1 MGSPRAT
8 YREGGSVT
16 PKELYLAARERIS
29 DPNRWMQGGY
39 ATNIKGHY
47 TDSDAPDAVCW
58 CSAGSIRSFN
68 PPPYIARRVYD
79 ALNRACGEPLVMY
92 NDNHTHDEVMDMWNR
107 AEALLCE

>member
-29 DPNRWMQGGY
+29 DPNRWMQGSN
-39 ATNIKGHY
+39 AA
-47 TDSDAPDAVCW
+47 DARGIGVHSWNPAAVKW
-58 CSAGSIRSFN
+58 CSLGSVRSFKQ
-68 PPPYIARRVYD
+68 PPEINRAVLN
-79 ALNRACGEPLVMY
+79 ALNSACGGVIAIY